1 MTLNGKQVWLSMFGE
16 LKHRGKLCS
25 PRGEKVIEL
34 EDYHIDLHPIKD
46 KLCSFKERK
55 LSLSYNFTEFA
66 WYLSGNRNDTRM
78 EELAPFWLTVK
89 NDEQPHYNSN
99 YGFYLFI
106 ENQVDYV
113 IDCLL
118 KDKDSRQACVVI
130 NRPVV
135 MMGNTKDKLCTNT
148 IMFRIRDN
156 KLNMSVQMRS
166 NDIVTG
172 LGIDAHMFSLIYEIV
187 YQSLLEKYWGLQ
199 VGNYHHTAS
208 SFHIYERNFQMM
220 EEIVANGGDNYIVH
234 EIPTLSGQH
243 EIDFLKNQFPF
254 IEKYIRTTKQV
265 PHIHIPEKY
274 KLTIFAVHELCK
286 RWKVNL

>member
-1 MTLNGKQVWLSMFGE
+1 
-16 LKHRGKLCS
+16 
-25 PRGEKVIEL
+25 
-34 EDYHIDLHPIKD
+34 
-46 KLCSFKERK
+46 
-55 LSLSYNFTEFA
+55 
-66 WYLSGNRNDTRM
+66 
-78 EELAPFWLTVK
+78 
-89 NDEQPHYNSN
+89 
-99 YGFYLFI
+99 
-106 ENQVDYV
+106 
-113 IDCLL
+113 
-118 KDKDSRQACVVI
+118 
-130 NRPVV
+130 
-135 MMGNTKDKLCTNT
+135 TKDKLCTNT
-148 IMFRIRDN
+148 IMFRIRNN

-187 YQSLLEKYWGLQ
+187 YQSLLEKYWDLQ

-220 EEIVANGGDNYIVH
+220 EEIAANGGDNYIVH

-274 KLTIFAVHELCK
+274 KLTIFAVRELCK